1 MSITMIDLT
10 QYLNE
15 IKVELQELYSNLD
28 DELRNT
34 DNQQLIDDSYY
45 NVTSKLEEA
54 LTELDTLIADVD
66 GGVYEETIDLDADD
80 EYDQKMDDIGWHKIV

>member
-1 MSITMIDLT
+1 MDELT

-34 DNQQLIDDSYY
+34 DNQQLIEDSYY
-45 NVTSKLEEA
+45 NVTSKLETA
-54 LTELDTLIADVD
+54 LNELDALIADVD
-66 GGVYEETIDLDADD
+66 GGVYEESLDMDIDDD
-80 EYDQKMDDIGWHKIV
+80 GTLEVED

>member
-1 MSITMIDLT
+1 MDELT

-15 IKVELQELYSNLD
+15 VKVELQELYSNLD

-45 NVTSKLEEA
+45 NVTSKLESA
-54 LTELDTLIADVD
+54 MNELDALIADVD
-66 GGVYEETIDLDADD
+66 GGVYEESIDLDADD
-80 EYDQKMDDIGWHKIV
+80 EYDQKLDDLGWHKII